1 MNPTVLIIVAKILA
15 REEKV
20 ETVKSDLLKLVLET
34 KEKEGCLIYDLHQDN
49 TNANLF
55 LVYEKWESKAHLQ
68 NHINSE
74 YFLAFKQSTEGA
86 IDEFTVNE
94 ITKII

>member
-15 REEKV
+15 REEKL

-34 KEKEGCLIYDLHQDN
+34 KEKEGCLVCDLHQDN

-74 YFLAFKQSTEGA
+74 HFLAFKQSTEGA
-86 IDEFTVNE
+86 IEEFTVNE